1 MIPFCNLCSCRG
13 VLHQNMQESNL
24 VDQVKKGN
32 TNAFRFIVAN
42 HQKLVAHIVGRIV
55 VDQDEIQDVCQEV
68 FIKVYQQINEFRGE
82 SRFSTWIAS
91 IAYHQCLNHLRK
103 KRRLNEITY
112 DEDASVNYL
121 KADTTTEQIIENNET
136 KRLLKQVVESLPLA
150 YRTVITLFYLDE
162 FSYTEIEQI
171 TGMPEG
177 TVKSNLFRARAILKE
192 KLMNTSLNTR

>member
-1 MIPFCNLCSCRG
+1 MFHFCNLCSYKG
-13 VLHQNMQESNL
+13 VLLKNMQESNL

-32 TNAFRFIVAN
+32 TNAFRFIVAT
-42 HQKLVAHIVGRIV
+42 HQKLVVHIVGRIFL
-55 VDQDEIQDVCQEV
+55 DHDEIQDICQEV
-68 FIKVYQQINEFRGE
+68 FIKVYQRINEFRGE

-103 KRRLNEITY
+103 KRRLNEIAY
-112 DEDASVNYL
+112 EEDSTVNNL
-121 KADTTTEQIIENNET
+121 ITDTSTEQIVENNET

-150 YRTVITLFYLDE
+150 YRTVITLFYLEE
-162 FSYTEIEQI
+162 FSHAEIEQI

-192 KLMNTSLNTR
+192 KLMNTSLNTK